1 MVYKTGSWDL
11 LEIKPA
17 SIEAEMKRI
26 EEYVLRLEKA
36 RSILKEDMD
45 VALFMKLV
53 KDFEALHIKTERLG
67 VYCHLRFCENA
78 ADQRAVA
85 DMGQVE
91 QYFTSISNRLMFF
104 SLWFKKI
111 DSKGAG
117 RFIAASGK
125 YKYHFEQLRLT
136 AQYTLSEKE
145 ERVVNVKDITGVS
158 ALNTVYNIFTSK
170 FVYDW
175 NGKKITQEELIA
187 HVRDTNPAVRKKA
200 YLALLSQYKEHR
212 EVIGEIYKNIVNDW
226 RGECVELRG
235 YKTPISVRNV
245 GNDIP
250 DKAVEALLAVCAR
263 NEKLFHRFFDL
274 KAKRLKMKKL
284 TRFDLYAPLGAEK
297 KNIPYG
303 TAVSMVLE
311 SYGKFHPEFV
321 ERATAILDS
330 KHVHSAIA
338 KGKRSGAFCCGVGVE
353 LLPYVMLSY
362 NGTPRAVSTL
372 AHELGH
378 GVHFSLASCQTEFT
392 MDACLPL
399 AETASIFGEMLLSE
413 TLMEKD
419 PASYESMVFDK
430 LDDLYAS
437 IIRQAGFV
445 RFEIEAHSMM
455 KNGATIDEVSARYLE
470 MLRAQFGKSVFVDEI
485 YSYEW
490 LYIPHIFHTPFY
502 CYAYAFGNLLTLAL
516 YEMYREDKAFAEKVI
531 SMLKLGGSR
540 APVEIARTVGVD
552 ITSEAFWQKGF
563 DVIEQMLAKVEKPVV
578 KGKVLLK
585 EKGKKR

>member
-11 LEIKPA
+11 KEITPQ
-17 SIEAEMKRI
+17 SIDSEMKLI
-26 EEYVLRLEKA
+26 EEQVVRLEKV
-36 RSILKEDMD
+36 RTLLKEDMD
-45 VALFMKLV
+45 VSLFMRII
-53 KDFEALHIKTERLG
+53 KDFELLHIKTERLG

-78 ADQRAVA
+78 GDQRAVA
-85 DMGQVE
+85 DMGRVE
-91 QYFTSISNRLMFF
+91 QYFTTVSNRLMFF

-111 DSKGAG
+111 DSSAAA
-117 RFIAASGK
+117 RFISASGK
-125 YKYHFEQLRLT
+125 YKYYLEQLRLT

-145 ERVVNVKDITGVS
+145 ERVVNIKDSTGVS

-170 FVYDW
+170 FVYEW
-175 NGKKITQEELIA
+175 EGKKITQEELVA
-187 HVRDTNPAVRKKA
+187 HVRDTKPAIRKKA

-226 RGECVELRG
+226 RSESIDLRG
-235 YKTPISVRNV
+235 YKSPISVRNV

-250 DKAVEALLAVCAR
+250 DAAVEALLSVCAR
-263 NEKLFHRFFDL
+263 NEKLFHRFFAL

-297 KNIPYG
+297 KNISYHD
-303 TAVSMVLE
+303 AVSMVLE
-311 SYGKFHPEFV
+311 SYSRFHPEFV
-321 ERATAILDS
+321 NRATAILDG
-330 KHVHSAIA
+330 KHVHSAIV
-338 KGKRSGAFCCGVGVE
+338 KGKRSGAFCCGVGTQ

-378 GVHFSLASCQTEFT
+378 GIHFSLASCQTEFT
-392 MDACLPL
+392 MDACLPM

-413 TLMEKD
+413 TLLEKD
-419 PASYESMVFDK
+419 PDAFDRMTFDK

-445 RFEIEAHSMM
+445 RFEIEAHEMM
-455 KNGATIDEVSARYLE
+455 KHGATIDEVSARYLE
-470 MLRAQFGKSVFVDEI
+470 LLKGQFGKSVEVDPI

-516 YEMYREDKAFAEKVI
+516 YEMYREDKAFASKVVD
-531 SMLKLGGSR
+531 MLKLGGSR
-540 APVEIARTVGVD
+540 APVDIARLVGVD

-563 DVIEQMLAKVEKPVV
+563 DVIEGMLEKVEKPGR
-578 KGKVLLK
+578 KSGA
-585 EKGKKR
+585 KRK